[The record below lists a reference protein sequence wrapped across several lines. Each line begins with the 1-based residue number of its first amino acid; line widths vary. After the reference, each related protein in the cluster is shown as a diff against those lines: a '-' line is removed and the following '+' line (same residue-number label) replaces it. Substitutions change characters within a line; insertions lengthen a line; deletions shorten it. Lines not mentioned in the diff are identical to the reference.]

1 MEIFDLTNHEK
12 PVVTLN
18 SNDKEILTE
27 ALKKADGE
35 KNAKLLKK
43 IEELKINVGEEEVQL
58 SKPEVSLLQKAL
70 DTKWKENYSDNIT
83 RELLDEFDHLRY
95 QIGSAKYI
103 DPNDNR

>member
-1 MEIFDLTNHEK
+1 MEIIDPTNHEK
-12 PVVTLN
+12 PIVTLN

-27 ALKKADGE
+27 ALKKAEGE

-70 DTKWKENYSDNIT
+70 ETKWKENYSDNIT
-83 RELLDEFDHLRY
+83 RKLLEKFDLLRS
-95 QIGSAKYI
+95 QIGSAKFI
-103 DPNDNR
+103 DPNDNI